1 MSRNDTTTEE
11 GKIARCEMDSHADT
25 CVAGPNFMVLSFTG
39 EQCDVTPYTNDYQ
52 PITNVQVVNAVTAFT
67 DESTGVTSILHFNQ
81 VLWYGNRM
89 KMSLINPNQLRHFG
103 IAVSDDPTDNTR
115 PFGISGDDLFIPFLM
130 DGTTVYFETRV
141 PTEWELENCKH
152 VEMTDDSLW
161 NPSQVTISNVTST
174 QDLPLVEILTRRNI
188 SSLHVM
194 NKALPDETYSDLT
207 SYDETRFLNRMIGN
221 VNVATAHRDL
231 NVSFMGSKDRHSQVN
246 AETVA
251 RKFRCGIETAQRTL
265 KTTTQRGVRQT
276 IHPLHRRYRVDHLNL
291 HRRRLDDTFYMD
303 TLFSKVKSLNGHTC
317 AQLITNGTFTR
328 IYPMESKASRNIA
341 QALTEFADD
350 VGIPGT
356 LICDLASEQTGK
368 NSDVLKTIRRLQIR
382 LLPAEKGRGTTQNH
396 RAETEIREVKTK
408 WKTRMRDNQVPARL
422 WDYGLVYIAEV
433 QSLLARGPDQ
443 RPGIEKVMGQT
454 VDISEW
460 LDFSFYDRVWYWDQP
475 KTDMTNEQAR
485 LGRWLG
491 IAHRVGSDMTYWV
504 LTESG
509 RVIARSTVQHVT
521 ITDMA
526 TDAIRDRVSNFDAT
540 LLTRLSDDNFQI
552 EHPNSVFYLQ
562 DDVDVPD
569 TQPVDAI
576 PTDAEYGDMIQPA
589 RCEADD
595 IEFDSFDQY
604 LSAEFVVNR
613 DGEMATAKVIKRA
626 KDNNGNPIGK
636 KHSNP
641 LLDTREYECEMEDGT
656 VMRYNAN
663 VIAENI
669 FAQCDDEGRRQA
681 LLDEI
686 IDHKR
691 DARALRVDNGYVVT
705 KNGRRVPKNTTR
717 GWKILCQW
725 KDGSSDWVDLKHVK
739 DSNPIELA
747 EYAVA
752 NHIQEEPAFKWWVSE
767 TLRLRNRII
776 GKVKSRYWKTSHKY
790 GVRLPH
796 SVQEALQI
804 DKETGTDFWWNAIQ
818 KEMKKVMVAFEYD
831 ESVTPQQIRDGL
843 AKGNYVG
850 FQEIKCHM
858 IFDVKMDLTR
868 KARFVAGGHL
878 TEPPASITYSSV
890 VSRDSVRLAFLLAAL
905 NDLDIMACD
914 VGNAYLNAPCREK
927 VWFVAGPEFGS
938 RQGTVIKVVR
948 ALYGLK
954 SSGASWRAMFNNSI
968 REMGFIPSVADPDV
982 YRRAF
987 AKPDGFKYYEYI
999 LVYVDDVLIISHAPK
1014 EHLKVIKAMYELNPT
1029 SIGPPTRYLGADV
1042 ERVTRPGDPT
1052 GREYWSFSAYTYV
1065 KSAVRNVKLLL
1076 QEEGRGLKSTA
1087 KTPFPSTTYR
1097 PEVDTTDECDDQHAS
1112 RYQNLI
1118 GVLRWAVELGRIDIY
1133 TEVALLSQHLALPRM
1148 GHLEATYHIFAYLN
1162 KHEKSRIIFD
1172 PTDPVPITPTHQRPD
1187 WSSFYS
1193 QLEEELPPK
1202 MPEPLGN
1209 PVTIHVFVDAN
1220 HAGNVVTRRS
1230 HTGILLFVQN
1240 SPIQWLSKRQNTVET
1255 STFGSEFVALRSARD
1270 LIISMRYKLRM
1281 FGVPIDG
1288 PAQVYCDNQGV
1299 VKNTSIPESV
1309 LSKKHNAINYHAVR
1323 EAAAAG
1329 VLEVHKEDTQT
1340 NLADLFTKVLPADR
1354 RRELLGSILYNL

>member
-1 MSRNDTTTEE
+1 MTE
-11 GKIARCEMDSHADT
+11 IA
-25 CVAGPNFMVLSFTG
+25 
-39 EQCDVTPYTNDYQ
+39 
-52 PITNVQVVNAVTAFT
+52 
-67 DESTGVTSILHFNQ
+67 
-81 VLWYGNRM
+81 
-89 KMSLINPNQLRHFG
+89 
-103 IAVSDDPTDNTR
+103 
-115 PFGISGDDLFIPFLM
+115 
-130 DGTTVYFETRV
+130 
-141 PTEWELENCKH
+141 
-152 VEMTDDSLW
+152 
-161 NPSQVTISNVTST
+161 
-174 QDLPLVEILTRRNI
+174 TRR
-188 SSLHVM
+188 SLF
-194 NKALPDETYSDLT
+194 ALRATNTDTSEESCNDLAP
-207 SYDETRFLNRMIGN
+207 YDELTLLSRMIGN
-221 VNVATAHRDL
+221 VNVATAHREV
-231 NVSFMGSKDRHSQVN
+231 NVSFVGSKERHSQVN

-251 RKFRCGIETAQRTL
+251 RKFRCGLETAQRTL
-265 KTTTQRGVRQT
+265 KTTTQRGVRQS

-291 HRRRLDDTFYMD
+291 HRRRLNDTFYMD

-328 IYPMESKASRNIA
+328 IYPMESKSSHNIA
-341 QALTEFADD
+341 QALSEFVDD

-368 NSDVLKTIRRLQIR
+368 NTEVPKAIRRFHIR

-408 WKTRMRDNQVPARL
+408 WKTRMREHQVPTRL

-433 QSLLARGPDQ
+433 QSLLARGAEQ

-460 LDFSFYDRVWYWDQP
+460 LDFDFYDRVWYLDQP

-485 LGRWLG
+485 PGRWLG
-491 IAHRVGSDMTYWV
+491 IAHRIGSDMTYWI

-509 RVIARSTVQHVT
+509 RVIARSTVQHIT

-526 TDAIRDRVSNFDAT
+526 VDAISDRVARFDTT
-540 LLTRLSDDNFQI
+540 LLTNLSDENFQI
-552 EHPNSVFYLQ
+552 HDPNPVFYLQ
-562 DDVDVPD
+562 DDPD
-569 TQPVDAI
+569 AVNTAANI
-576 PTDAEYGDMIQPA
+576 PADAEYGDMNQPA
-589 RCEADD
+589 KPDADD

-604 LSAEFVVNR
+604 LSAEFMVNQ
-613 DGEMATAKVIKRA
+613 DGETATAKVIKQA

-636 KHSNP
+636 RHSNP
-641 LLDTREYECEMEDGT
+641 LLDTREYECELEDGT
-656 VMRYNAN
+656 LMRYNAN

-669 FAQCDDEGRRQA
+669 FAQCDDAGRRQA
-681 LLDEI
+681 VLDEI

-691 DARALRVDNGYVVT
+691 DGRALRADNGYITT
-705 KNGRRVPKNTTR
+705 KRGRRVPKNTTK
-717 GWKILCQW
+717 GWKMLCQW

-752 NHIQEEPAFKWWVSE
+752 NRIQEEPAFKWWVSE
-767 TLRLRNRII
+767 TLRVRNRII

-804 DKETGTDFWWNAIQ
+804 DKETGTDFWWKAIQ
-818 KEMKKVMVAFEYD
+818 KEMKKVMVAFDYV

-843 AKGNYVG
+843 AKSGYVG

-868 KARFVAGGHL
+868 KARFVAGGHMM
-878 TEPPASITYSSV
+878 EPPASITYSSV

-905 NDLDIMACD
+905 NGIDIMACD
-914 VGNAYLNAPCREK
+914 IGNAYLNAPCREK
-927 VWFVAGPEFGS
+927 IWFVAGPEFGS

-954 SSGASWRAMFNNSI
+954 SSGASWRAMFNDSI
-968 REMGFIPSVADPDV
+968 QNMGFKPSIADPDV
-982 YRRAF
+982 YLRAF

-999 LVYVDDVLIISHAPK
+999 LVYVDDVLIISHAPE
-1014 EHLKVIKAMYELNPT
+1014 EHLKVIEATYELNPA
-1029 SIGPPTRYLGADV
+1029 SVGPPSRYLGADV
-1042 ERVTRPGDPT
+1042 EKVTRPGDPT
-1052 GREYWSFSAYTYV
+1052 GQEYWSFSAHTYV
-1065 KSAVRNVKLLL
+1065 KNAVKNVKLLL

-1097 PEVDTTDECDDQHAS
+1097 PEIDTTDECGDLHAS

-1133 TEVALLSQHLALPRM
+1133 TEVALLSQHLALPRV
-1148 GHLEATYHIFAYLN
+1148 GHLEAAYHVFAYLN

-1172 PTDPVPITPTHQRPD
+1172 PTDPVPVTPTHPRPD
-1187 WSSFYS
+1187 WSSFYP
-1193 QLEEELPPK
+1193 QLEEELPPR

-1209 PVTIHVFVDAN
+1209 PVTLHVFVDAN

-1255 STFGSEFVALRSARD
+1255 STFGSEFVALRAARD
-1270 LIISMRYKLRM
+1270 MIISMRYKLRM

-1299 VKNTSIPESV
+1299 VKNTSVPESV

-1354 RRELLGSILYNL
+1354 RRDLLGSILYNL